1 MWTLSA
7 FGDEIAEDLSE
18 QNRVLEAE
26 SIRYL
31 DLRAAWGRNVLDLT
45 DDDLATIRRELGAR
59 GMRVA
64 TIGSPIGKL
73 PVTDPFA
80 PHLARFRR
88 ALEVAQA
95 LEAPVIRIFSF
106 YVPEGEDPARHRDEV
121 LARLSALVD
130 AARDSGVTLLHENEK
145 GIYGDVPSRCL
156 DLLATVDDPLL
167 RAIWDPANFVQCGV
181 RPHDEG
187 YAALRPYLAAVHV
200 KDAVRATGEVVPAG
214 QGDGQLAET
223 LRALRDSGFDGVFS
237 LEPHLLH
244 GGAFGGFSGPA
255 RFHEAAAA
263 LRGLLD
269 ELGVTYR

>member
-223 LRALRDSGFDGVFS
+223 LRALRDSGFDGVFA